1 MRKINLTVGAF
12 TVPFAQGFD
21 EEDGEIVPHLKALK
35 GFAAMLTSYGPYNVK
50 FILPDSG
57 QLGALTE
64 SGYDDGV
71 LGLMQEGKAD
81 MCFLPLPLDTQK
93 APGHFTSVISE
104 QLFYV
109 STVRNLDD
117 NTSTVVSSL
126 TSISVIPVLLAIL
139 SILILELIAVNR
151 FKIEALL
158 TAIYKSFGISLHQ
171 HFTQRSS
178 LLCFIQMIILMFP
191 FFIFNA
197 SFNTQTIVG
206 NRDYKIDTLK
216 DAMNKGKIPFF
227 IEGISKYDFFKA
239 QVTKD
244 YADVYERSVAA
255 GLDEPFPLGPIPVF
269 ERRDKMVT
277 FVSGIGKKLTPLLAA
292 ASLRKNNQEQYFS
305 VKPFHRSLQ
314 SMLFGYTA
322 DSARIRWNTL
332 AHRLI
337 QGGIS
342 SKIESDVFVG
352 FILSFYP
359 ASLYDF
365 HKSEDSR
372 NAADLSWKSLNY
384 RGLHDIFHSYLLILF
399 MILILH
405 FFEIAI
411 WFLIAIIRK

>member
-171 HFTQRSS
+171 HFTQH
-178 LLCFIQMIILMFP
+178 
-191 FFIFNA
+191 
-197 SFNTQTIVG
+197 
-206 NRDYKIDTLK
+206 YKIDTLK

-372 NAADLSWKSLNY
+372 NAADLT
-384 RGLHDIFHSYLLILF
+384 
-399 MILILH
+399 
-405 FFEIAI
+405 I